1 MLRENSHT
9 NRGNIGATFA
19 LGETFITPG
28 AQEALDIAGET
39 AIQFLRRHM
48 SADWGEISED
58 DAHENE
64 LSLREGFRLL
74 SAYRT
79 VKGQKLWIITEAD
92 RSATTIHRPDE
103 Y

>member
-1 MLRENSHT
+1 
-9 NRGNIGATFA
+9 
-19 LGETFITPG
+19 
-28 AQEALDIAGET
+28 
-39 AIQFLRRHM
+39 M

-79 VKGQKLWIITEAD
+79 VKGQKIWIITEAD
-92 RSATTIHRPDE
+92 RSPTTILLPSE